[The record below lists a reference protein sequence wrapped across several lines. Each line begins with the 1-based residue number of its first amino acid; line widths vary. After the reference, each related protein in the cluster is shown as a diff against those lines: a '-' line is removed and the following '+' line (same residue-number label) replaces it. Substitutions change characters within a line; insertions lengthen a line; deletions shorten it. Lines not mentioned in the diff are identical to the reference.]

1 MVVWKQ
7 TADEQIIPGAW
18 SDINGRKAVLVLP
31 FLGNI
36 LSFIIYIINYHWFD
50 EISSRQLLLG
60 SVAGLTGG
68 YICLNIGLYGYIS
81 DVTDSENRT
90 TRLSILNG
98 VFSAGYVIGITLGG
112 KLFKYYQSYYLNFGL
127 SILCGILGILYAVF
141 FVNESIQKEE
151 ICESSTQL
159 QHRFF
164 DFRNVIESLNTAFKS
179 RPGFARAHI
188 IVLIINFAIFMFC
201 LNTVHY
207 DYLLV
212 IKRYVCTYI

>member
-1 MVVWKQ
+1 M
-7 TADEQIIPGAW
+7 
-18 SDINGRKAVLVLP
+18 
-31 FLGNI
+31 
-36 LSFIIYIINYHWFD
+36 SFIIYIINYHWFD
-50 EISSRQLLLG
+50 EISSRQLLWG

-68 YICLNIGLYGYIS
+68 YICLNIGLYGYVS

-112 KLFKYYQSYYLNFGL
+112 KLFKYYQNYYLNFGL
-127 SILCGILGILYAVF
+127 SILCGVLGILYAVF
-141 FVNESIQKEE
+141 IVNESIQKEE
-151 ICESSTQL
+151 IIRESTTQR
-159 QHRFF
+159 QSHRFF
-164 DFRNVIESLNTAFKS
+164 DFRNVIKSLNTAFKS
-179 RPGFARAHI
+179 RPGYARAHI

-212 IKRYVCTYI
+212 IKR